1 MRLKEI
7 ERYIFGEGEV
17 FWSYVYCP
25 GSQPSPLGRG
35 PLLSF
40 DLCLLLIHS
49 PLGTLMLGVWRKSSL
64 RPCAGLKRTQLPWCA
79 LSFSPDSTVATEG
92 RFPLGEG
99 ALEAHLSRGVR
110 RVGMGFGALA
120 HMGNMRMNPLKV
132 PLISNPQDW
141 VWCETWQDKNKLPL
155 VLVDTHFFCFVF
167 YGGLRG
173 FFCQSVWPDTQNDFF
188 IKLMRNEKSC
198 HFKLSMGEA
207 VLWNICLSTLRPS
220 KVSKMSQNH
229 FPFCS
234 GSEVPWLP
242 PKIFMPGKQQHTEV
256 LLSSV
261 YEPAPQRE
269 MTLCHTGATWIYTPV
284 PGTSKKHNSDG
295 GWAWKKAS
303 FVLRHSCPPLTF
315 LWKTL
320 VAWHP
325 FPCVSLAHPCFCTL
339 TDHYVI
345 LIRGTLP

>member
-49 PLGTLMLGVWRKSSL
+49 PLGTLMLGVWRKSFL

-99 ALEAHLSRGVR
+99 STGSTSVQRSQTGGDGIWCSGSHGKHADESTKSTS
-110 RVGMGFGALA
+110 
-120 HMGNMRMNPLKV
+120 N
-132 PLISNPQDW
+132 SNPQYW

-155 VLVDTHFFCFVF
+155 VLVNTHFFFFVCFLWRATMIFLKVSLTRYTEWF
-167 YGGLRG
+167 LHKT
-173 FFCQSVWPDTQNDFF
+173 D
-188 IKLMRNEKSC
+188 EKSC

-229 FPFCS
+229 FPFCP

-256 LLSSV
+256 LLASV

-284 PGTSKKHNSDG
+284 PSTSKKHNSDG

-303 FVLRHSCPPLTF
+303 FVLQHSCPPLTF
-315 LWKTL
+315 LWKPW
-320 VAWHP
+320 WHDTP
-325 FPCVSLAHPCFCTL
+325 SPVSLLHTRVFAHLQT
-339 TDHYVI
+339 TMWS
-345 LIRGTLP
+345 